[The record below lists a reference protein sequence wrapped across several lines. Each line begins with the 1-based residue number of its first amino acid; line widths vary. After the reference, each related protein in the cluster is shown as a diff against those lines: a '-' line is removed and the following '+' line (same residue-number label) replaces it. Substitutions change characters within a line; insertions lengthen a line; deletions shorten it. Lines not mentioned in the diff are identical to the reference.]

1 MIYQVILGI
10 FDAIAQRIFTI
21 ADNRCSN
28 DLKENKGFRVSLTV
42 STSHENGLPELT
54 ETQRM

>member
-10 FDAIAQRIFTI
+10 FDVIAQRIFTI

-54 ETQRM
+54 ETQ